1 MSVNHT
7 FPTSMLEHGDSKII
21 LIERGKITNNS
32 NKVIKKETLLVIMIK
47 SLRPLT
53 KMLHKP

>member
-7 FPTSMLEHGDSKII
+7 FPTSMLKHGDSKII
-21 LIERGKITNNS
+21 IIEKGKITNNS